1 MLFVPRKGEQRWPF
15 GHAPEDSPTGT
26 YHYTC
31 AHGTDLPT
39 AGKIRLEDLCR
50 PTSIRD
56 TFGDGCREIP
66 ACVVYG
72 RATPGEISE
81 HTIHAVADQATRR
94 SKGQQGILVIG
105 TISSRFQHYR
115 IEYRDMCP
123 SLSAAKGVV
132 RTPDKWGFHAGHFS
146 IVGFGI
152 IC

>member
-1 MLFVPRKGEQRWPF
+1 M
-15 GHAPEDSPTGT
+15 GT

-39 AGKIRLEDLCR
+39 AGKIMLEDLCR
-50 PTSIRD
+50 PTSIRH
-56 TFGDGCREIP
+56 TIGDGCREIP

-72 RATPGEISE
+72 SATSLEKSAK
-81 HTIHAVADQATRR
+81 HTIHTVADQATRR

-123 SLSAAKGVV
+123 SFVSRKRRGQN
-132 RTPDKWGFHAGHFS
+132 AG
-146 IVGFGI
+146 
-152 IC
+152 